1 MKRVQIALACAL
13 IAVVAA
19 GAVVLARPQWLPAW
33 ARVDPEVLPAWARF
47 GGQDR
52 AAEEAADA
60 GLYCKEHGVPE
71 KFCTIC
77 HEELAD
83 KLMLCKEHGNIPE
96 DICTICH
103 PEVAKKYHIQMCKE
117 HGLPE
122 HFCYRCGNGPS
133 ASLNQPD
140 DGWCAAHGKPEA
152 LCAECAQAKA
162 DGKPIPMKKEQSGT
176 AKVCRKPLPT
186 VRLASARLARRIGIQ
201 TAVVGE
207 EEHAHKLVA
216 NAETAYDANHY
227 ADVNPRVAGFIR
239 EVRVDL
245 GQRVRQGDVLAVVDS
260 AEVSAARTQYLSSQ
274 AALKLARAT
283 AERTQSLARTGA
295 VAGKAELEVMTALNQ
310 AQASA
315 MDAEQK
321 LRNLGFE
328 DEALA
333 RILKDNDTRNLLS
346 VVAPIDG
353 TVVVRH
359 AVKGEAVQ
367 ATARLFAVADT
378 SRMWLWIDVYE
389 SDIGRVKPGQAVS
402 FAVLGTD
409 PGQGQATAGRVT
421 WIGSEVNEQTRTTR
435 VRAELANPDGRLR
448 SNQFGEATIQIGADH
463 RAVVVPK
470 EAVQRKDNV
479 DVVFLPEA
487 EGVYRPQRVTTRATD
502 RADVLEVTW
511 GLKTG
516 QVVVSKGAFLL
527 KTEIMK
533 GAIGAGCCE

>member
-1 MKRVQIALACAL
+1 MRRTRSLSVCAL
-13 IAVVAA
+13 IAVALAGVAI
-19 GAVVLARPQWLPAW
+19 AVARPRWMPAWARIDPEALPAW
-33 ARVDPEVLPAWARF
+33 ARI
-47 GGQDR
+47 GGQAP
-52 AAEEAADA
+52 AAEDA

-77 HEELAD
+77 HPELAD
-83 KLMLCKEHGNIPE
+83 KLMLCKEHGSIPE
-96 DICTICH
+96 DICTLCH
-103 PEVAKKYHIQMCKE
+103 PEVAKELNIRMCQE

-122 HFCYRCGNGPS
+122 HFCFMCGNGPS

-140 DGWCAAHGKPEA
+140 DGWCAAHNKPEDLCGECARAKAAGKP
-152 LCAECAQAKA
+152 L
-162 DGKPIPMKKEQSGT
+162 PMEKTGT
-176 AKVCRKPLPT
+176 AKVCRAPLPI
-186 VRLASARLARRIGIQ
+186 VRLASARLATRIGIQ

-207 EEHAHKLVA
+207 EEHAHKLIA

-227 ADVNPRVAGFIR
+227 ADISPRVAGFIR

-245 GQRVRQGDVLAVVDS
+245 GQLVRQGDVLAVIDS
-260 AEVSAARTQYLSSQ
+260 AEVSAARTQYLSSR
-274 AALKLARAT
+274 ASLKLAQAT
-283 AERTQSLARTGA
+283 AERTQSLTRTGA

-310 AQASA
+310 AQASL

-321 LRNLGFE
+321 LRNLGF
-328 DEALA
+328 DDDALA
-333 RILKDNDTRNLLS
+333 RIVKDRDTRNLLS

-353 TVVVRH
+353 MVVARH
-359 AVKGEAVQ
+359 AVRGEAVQ
-367 ATARLFAVADT
+367 ATAQLFAVADT

-389 SDIGRVKPGQAVS
+389 SDIAGVKPGQSVS
-402 FAVLGTD
+402 FSVLGND
-409 PGQGQATAGRVT
+409 PEQGLATVGQVT

-435 VRAELANPDGRLR
+435 VRAELANPNGRLR
-448 SNQFGEATIQIGADH
+448 SNQFGEATIQIGGDH

-479 DVVFLPEA
+479 DVVFIPA
-487 EGVYRPQRVTTRATD
+487 GGGVYRPQRVTTRPTD
-502 RADVLEVTW
+502 RGDVLEVTW
-511 GLKTG
+511 GLKPG